1 MAGRNMHESTVSEA
15 LEYIRQ
21 LSENESENDNDEEIV
36 FSDDE
41 YVPPDEEN
49 IPSDEDNVSYFPVQ
63 CTGRKTTSGKKNN
76 V

>member
-1 MAGRNMHESTVSEA
+1 MAGRNMHELTVTEA

-21 LSENESENDNDEEIV
+21 LSGNESENDNEEIV

-41 YVPPDEEN
+41 YVPPDKEN
-49 IPSDEDNVSYFPVQ
+49 IPSDEDTISNFPEQ
-63 CTGRKTTSGKKNN
+63 CTGRLLERKNN